1 MTMPALAEDR
11 RALVLSALRAAPS
24 GVSGETIAA
33 RLGVSRVAVA
43 KHVAVLR
50 ALGYRIDAAAG
61 RGYRLLSPPDAPLP
75 LEVVPLLSSAM
86 WGPLSGGGSTGS
98 TNDDCRALRR
108 PDCRALAAVGAPE
121 GAVVLASAQ
130 TAGKGRLGRTW
141 ASPEGGVYLSALLR
155 PPLAVAD
162 AGPLA
167 LVVGIGVARGLASLG
182 ADVGLKWPND
192 VLALGPGE
200 PGGTTGPGGPAS
212 VAGARPARPAG
223 KIAGV
228 LLESMS
234 EGERLSWVVAGVGID
249 VRRPPTPAAGAAYLD
264 DVAGPRPLARV
275 AAAVLDGVAA
285 SYERFLDA
293 GFAAL
298 AEEYASLSVLDGR
311 VVRVSDRD
319 GRPVADGVARG
330 VDATGR
336 LMVETAGGTVAVA
349 SGDVTLRA

>member
-1 MTMPALAEDR
+1 MTMPAFAEDR
-11 RALVLSALRAAPS
+11 RALVLSALRAARS

-43 KHVAVLR
+43 KHVAALR

-61 RGYRLLSPPDAPLP
+61 RGYRLLSAPDAPLP
-75 LEVVPLLSSAM
+75 LEVEPLLSSAT

-98 TNDDCRALRR
+98 TNDDCRAL
-108 PDCRALAAVGAPE
+108 AAAGAPE

-155 PPLAVAD
+155 PSLAVAD

-167 LVVGIGVARGLASLG
+167 LVVGIGVARGLESLG
-182 ADVGLKWPND
+182 AEVGLKWPND
-192 VLALGPGE
+192 VLTLGPGE
-200 PGGTTGPGGPAS
+200 PGGTA
-212 VAGARPARPAG
+212 AGARPARPAG

-264 DVAGPRPLARV
+264 DVAGPRPLASA

-336 LMVETAGGTVAVA
+336 LMVETAGGPVAVA